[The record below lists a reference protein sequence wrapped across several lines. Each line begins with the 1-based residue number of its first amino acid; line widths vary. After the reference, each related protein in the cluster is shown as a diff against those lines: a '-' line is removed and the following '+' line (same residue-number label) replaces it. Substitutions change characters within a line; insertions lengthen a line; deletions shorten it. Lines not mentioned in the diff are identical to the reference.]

1 MVAPEPSANAGAE
14 PERPAILI
22 VDDEPQVTRSLARS
36 LRDRFTVFTAT
47 NAATA
52 LDIISRERIA
62 VILTDQRM
70 PDISGVQLLE
80 RARDI
85 RPDTLGILI
94 SGYTDVAALVD
105 ALNLG
110 NVRGFLPKPWD
121 IHQLRRQL
129 EQAVRDYQAG
139 FLERGVLHDTADAV
153 TQAQAQVAEL
163 RKALDEL
170 AAGQG
175 AALFAQW
182 ERTGAQARSEPAGPF
197 GHPFYNGPRAETPIS
212 QHDPATFA
220 GLVAAYSDLLDQAA
234 EQRFF
239 HGQSRVPDQLR
250 TLSERLG
257 TCWAGPRDAVEVH
270 TAALKRRISD
280 APAARV
286 AVYVEEAR
294 LLLPELMGNLVV
306 FYRGW
311 LAVTLA
317 GRKPPLAP

>member
-1 MVAPEPSANAGAE
+1 MVALAPNPGAA
-14 PERPAILI
+14 PDRPAILI
-22 VDDEPQVTRSLARS
+22 VDDEPNVTRSLARS

-47 NAATA
+47 TAAAA
-52 LDIISRERIA
+52 LDIVSRERIA

-85 RPDTLGILI
+85 RPETLGILI

-139 FLERGVLHDTADAV
+139 FLERDVLRNTAEAV
-153 TQAQAQVAEL
+153 TRAQEQVAEL
-163 RKALDEL
+163 RKALDEIASGHGDL
-170 AAGQG
+170 
-175 AALFAQW
+175 LFAEW
-182 ERTGAQARSEPAGPF
+182 ERTNAQARHEPAGTF
-197 GHPFYNGPRAETPIS
+197 GHPFYNGPRAEAPIS
-212 QHDPATFA
+212 QHDPTTFH
-220 GLVAAYSDLLDQAA
+220 GLVAEYGDLLDQAV

-239 HGQSRVPDQLR
+239 QGQSAVPDHLR
-250 TLSERLG
+250 ALSERLG
-257 TCWAGPRDAVEVH
+257 THWAGPRDAVEIH
-270 TAALKRRISD
+270 TTALKRRIAA

-286 AVYVEEAR
+286 TVYVEEAR
-294 LLLPELMGNLVV
+294 LLLPELLGNLVV
-306 FYRGW
+306 FYRAW
-311 LAVTLA
+311 LATTLA
-317 GRKPPLAP
+317 GRRPPPPSP

>member
-1 MVAPEPSANAGAE
+1 MVALASQSEGTPD
-14 PERPAILI
+14 RPAILI
-22 VDDEPQVTRSLARS
+22 VDDEPHVTRSLARS

-47 NAATA
+47 NAAAA

-85 RPDTLGILI
+85 RPETLGILI
-94 SGYTDVAALVD
+94 SGYTDVSALID

-139 FLERGVLHDTADAV
+139 FLEREVLRNTAEAV
-153 TQAQAQVAEL
+153 TKAQEQVAEL
-163 RKALDEL
+163 RRALDEI
-170 AAGQG
+170 ASGHG
-175 AALFAQW
+175 EALFAQW
-182 ERTGAQARSEPAGPF
+182 ERTRVQAQSESVNAF
-197 GHPFYNGPRAETPIS
+197 NHPFYHGPRSELPIS
-212 QHDPATFA
+212 QYDPEMFN
-220 GLVAAYSDLLDQAA
+220 GLVAAYADLLDQAV

-239 HGQSRVPDQLR
+239 EGPSRVPDHLR

-270 TAALKRRISD
+270 TTALKRRIAA

-286 AVYVEEAR
+286 TIYVEEAR
-294 LLLPELMGNLVV
+294 LLLPELLGNLVV
-306 FYRGW
+306 FYRSW
-311 LAVTLA
+311 LAATLA
-317 GRKPPLAP
+317 GRKPPSVP